1 LTNARVLLAVVF
13 LFQPLAVVHADGGAV
28 RLSERWGHYRITVFT
43 SPTPLRAGPV
53 DVSVFVQDA
62 ATGEPVANAQ
72 IAVRASPREHSEA
85 AIHQRATADAA
96 TNKLFQAALFDLPQ
110 AGWWDVTINVE
121 GLGEPVEVH
130 FEMEADEPL
139 PRVWE
144 MTPWIA
150 WPAVV
155 VLLFVVHK
163 WLVQRK
169 RRGSQRINK
178 ASSPGGEPA
187 LIALSPNQRKSD

>member
-1 LTNARVLLAVVF
+1 MKNVRVLLFVVF
-13 LFQPLAVVHADGGAV
+13 LFQPLAALHADGGAV
-28 RLSERWGHYRITVFT
+28 RFSQRRGDYRITVFT
-43 SPTPLRAGPV
+43 APTPLRAGPL

-62 ATGEPVANAQ
+62 ATGEAVADAQ
-72 IAVRASPREHSEA
+72 ITVRASPRERPEA
-85 AIHQRATADAA
+85 AIQQRATTEEA
-96 TNKLFQAALFDLPQ
+96 TNKLFQAALFDLPE
-110 AGWWDVTINVE
+110 AGWWDVTIIVE
-121 GLGEPVEVH
+121 GLREPVAVH

-155 VLLFVVHK
+155 VVLFLAHK

-169 RRGSQRINK
+169 QRESQRIK
-178 ASSPGGEPA
+178 EAGSPEGEPA
-187 LIALSPNQRKSD
+187 LVALSPNQRNSV